1 MPLTLH
7 DCPTE
12 KFPIFKTMRRERK
25 TMLRIAVAVAVC
37 LLVGALSGFATQSS
51 VDTWYSTLIKPSFNP
66 PNWIFAPVWTVLY
79 ILMGVAAGMV
89 WGYGYYHKWVKT
101 ALYFFGF
108 QLLLNASWSIV
119 FFGLQLPLP
128 ALVIL
133 LLLLI
138 LIVMTIRRFYIVNRT
153 AAYLMVPYLL
163 WVLFA
168 GILNFKIV
176 QLN

>member
-7 DCPTE
+7 EGPTE

-25 TMLRIAVAVAVC
+25 TMLRIAVAVVVC

-51 VDTWYSTLIKPSFNP
+51 VDTWYSTLVKPSFNP

-119 FFGLQLPLP
+119 FFGLQLPLA

-133 LLLLI
+133 LLLLV
-138 LIVMTIRRFYIVNRT
+138 LIAMTIRRFYIVNRT

-168 GILNFKIV
+168 GILNLKIV